1 LGCIERLLKTW
12 YYPSSLS
19 INLKIEENDV
29 VVLEK
34 IFITEDDQ
42 VTRKS
47 VKRKFSYKMNDG

>member
-1 LGCIERLLKTW
+1 M
-12 YYPSSLS
+12 
-19 INLKIEENDV
+19 NLKIEGNDV

-47 VKRKFSYKMNDG
+47 VKILFGYKMNDGWLDPESIL